1 MISKID
7 HIAIAV
13 EDIEKAATFFTDA
26 LGLSV
31 SGREDVPEQKTRV
44 AFINIG
50 QVRIELIQPMSSDS
64 PVQKF
69 LDKKGQGIH
78 HLAVGT
84 DDIETELEK
93 LKDKGVRLI
102 DNKPR
107 KGAHDAK
114 IAFLHPKS
122 SQGVLLELC
131 ERSSQG

>member
-13 EDIEKAATFFTDA
+13 EDIEKAAAFFTDA

-44 AFINIG
+44 AFIDIG
-50 QVRIELIQPMSSDS
+50 QVRIELIQPMSADS

-78 HLAVGT
+78 HLAIGT
-84 DDIETELEK
+84 DDIETELEG
-93 LKDKGVRLI
+93 LKDKGIRLI

-107 KGAHDAK
+107 KGAHEAK

-131 ERSSQG
+131 ERSSQS

>member
-13 EDIEKAATFFTDA
+13 EDIEKAAAFFTDA
-26 LGLSV
+26 LGLTV

-50 QVRIELIQPMSSDS
+50 QVRIELIQPMSPDS

-78 HLAVGT
+78 HLAIGT
-84 DDIETELEK
+84 DDIETELEN
-93 LKDKGVRLI
+93 LKDKGIRLI

-107 KGAHDAK
+107 TGAHDAK

-131 ERSSQG
+131 ERSSQS